1 MKDQLVRFSHWLAIE
16 HYKEDATMQTFLQEE
31 MIHRFDEYMS
41 KYSVTSSI
49 VNAML
54 EERNKRAESSSFSD
68 PAIQKKT
75 KKMTIS
81 FAEDGSVIKP
91 KAKTKAKTTTTIE
104 EATSATTTME
114 DATTSATTTMEDA
127 TTILEEVSL
136 EVATPFK
143 IATTKASAKK
153 TTSSTTNKSSEKEKG
168 SFDRAELARFI
179 HGKKENL
186 DNLTEGFL
194 ATLDGTLPSKK
205 SILRAISE
213 ISVKQKT
220 IYIVKQECQQEM
232 GIQLDIIVFPVV
244 RKRKASKMTTK
255 KTDEEE
261 EEEEE
266 QSFPTEEEV
275 ILDAHDLCEEL
286 NVFAD
291 LFPPPKVSSSTPIS
305 GKQAF
310 CDEINKQKRMRLE
323 KEIEETEQK
332 LRDKQRRLQ
341 AVANGAMIFSDEEEE
356 EDQEDQGEE
365 EVEYKEIFIGDEM
378 LVYNPLTNDV
388 YDTRGM
394 DLSNLSSSSPP
405 IIGKFNP
412 ITNKIVMNSQCPY
425 RPPSSTSVAS
435 SSCGF

>member
-1 MKDQLVRFSHWLAIE
+1 MSFVKDQLVRFSHWLAIE
-16 HYKEDATMQTFLQEE
+16 HYKENATMQTFLQEE

-41 KYSVTSSI
+41 KYSVTTSI

-54 EERNKRAESSSFSD
+54 EERNKRAESD

-81 FAEDGSVIKP
+81 FAEDGLSVM
-91 KAKTKAKTTTTIE
+91 KTTTKKAKKAKKTAFVAAVK

-114 DATTSATTTMEDA
+114 DATTTMEDA
-127 TTILEEVSL
+127 TVEEATL
-136 EVATPFK
+136 EVATTTSTME
-143 IATTKASAKK
+143 IATPATKKNA
-153 TTSSTTNKSSEKEKG
+153 KEKG

-186 DNLTEGFL
+186 DSLMEGFL
-194 ATLDGTLPSKK
+194 ATLDGAALPSKK

-213 ISVKQKT
+213 ISTKEKT

-232 GIQLDIIVFPVV
+232 GIQLDIIVFPVT
-244 RKRKASKMTTK
+244 RKRKASKMKTK
-255 KTDEEE
+255 KTEEE
-261 EEEEE
+261 ED
-266 QSFPTEEEV
+266 QFFPTEEAGV
-275 ILDAHDLCEEL
+275 LDAHDLCEEL
-286 NVFAD
+286 NMFAD
-291 LFPPPKVSSSTPIS
+291 MGNLFPTTKVISPKPIS

-310 CDEINKQKRMRLE
+310 CDEMNKQKRMRLE
-323 KEIEETEQK
+323 KEIEEAEQK
-332 LRDKQRRLQ
+332 LREKQRRLQ

-356 EDQEDQGEE
+356 EEEE
-365 EVEYKEIFIGDEM
+365 EVEYKEIFIGEEM
-378 LVYNPLTNDV
+378 LVYNPVTNDV

-394 DLSNLSSSSPP
+394 DLEDLSSSCPP

-435 SSCGF
+435 SACGF